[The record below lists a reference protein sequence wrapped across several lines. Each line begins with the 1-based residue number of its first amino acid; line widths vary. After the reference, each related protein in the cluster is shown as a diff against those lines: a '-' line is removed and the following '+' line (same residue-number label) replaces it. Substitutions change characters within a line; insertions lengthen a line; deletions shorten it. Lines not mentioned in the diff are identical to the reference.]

1 VFITATDK
9 QTQINNPPQKLRFHV
24 CRHKQTNKQKNPK
37 NLGYSQK
44 AIANNHKAINDRL
57 ITAGRQGSPEHPV
70 AGFC

>member
-1 VFITATDK
+1 MFAGT
-9 QTQINNPPQKLRFHV
+9 N
-24 CRHKQTNKQKNPK
+24 KQTNEQKNPK